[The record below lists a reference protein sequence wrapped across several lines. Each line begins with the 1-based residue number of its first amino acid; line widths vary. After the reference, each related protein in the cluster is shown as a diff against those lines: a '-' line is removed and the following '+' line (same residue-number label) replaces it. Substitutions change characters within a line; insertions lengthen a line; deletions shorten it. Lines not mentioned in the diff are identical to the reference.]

1 MNYLKN
7 NKLKTIKAMTLI
19 EIIVVLFIFTIV
31 IFMILECFIFS
42 MRNYRLTE
50 QSSDNFNKA
59 TIAFDRM
66 MRDFQTLNEI
76 YVPADPA
83 KYQQD
88 DTFKGYFNN
97 ELDSKANS
105 SYKPGFNGRPPFV
118 FKMTNQMDFFTSQQ
132 MVVAYTIDYNTNSLI
147 RMEYDPL
154 FNPNTPDDT
163 RYWRNVSKYTWKLS
177 SNVRDLGIQYIVKN
191 NFYGANRQFMYLY
204 LSILTNTD
212 GNTAPMKV
220 PLGTVLTINRQ

>member
-42 MRNYRLTE
+42 MRNYRLIE

-66 MRDFQTLNEI
+66 MRDFQTINEI

-97 ELDSKANS
+97 
-105 SYKPGFNGRPPFV
+105 
-118 FKMTNQMDFFTSQQ
+118 
-132 MVVAYTIDYNTNSLI
+132 
-147 RMEYDPL
+147 
-154 FNPNTPDDT
+154 
-163 RYWRNVSKYTWKLS
+163 
-177 SNVRDLGIQYIVKN
+177 
-191 NFYGANRQFMYLY
+191 
-204 LSILTNTD
+204 
-212 GNTAPMKV
+212 
-220 PLGTVLTINRQ
+220 